1 MRSISRVNLL
11 CVLFT
16 GIAISICASNTL
28 VAQKKEAD
36 TAKPSAKAKKT
47 AAKKS
52 KGRLPNH
59 YGKLNLSTEQR
70 DKVYKIQAGYK
81 SQIDALKKQLAEL
94 TKKRNSECEGVLTA
108 TQKSTLDKALKD
120 AAAKR
125 AVTKKTARK

>member
-1 MRSISRVNLL
+1 MRSISRVNIL
-11 CVLFT
+11 CFLFT

-47 AAKKS
+47 ADKKS

-108 TQKSTLDKALKD
+108 TQKSRLDKALKD